1 MASKV
6 AKPVPITP
14 SIGQPVPPL
23 GASAGCHDR
32 NGSRDAG
39 DAAAAL
45 MTAHAQGKRI
55 LSPKDFRIV
64 RTLGTGSWSPGSLQV
79 LGRTQ
84 DGSRAVD

>member
-6 AKPVPITP
+6 AKSVPVPP

-23 GASAGCHDR
+23 GASPAWHDR
-32 NGSRDAG
+32 SGSTDVG

-45 MTAHAQGKRI
+45 MAAHAQGKRS

-64 RTLGTGSWSPGSLQV
+64 RTLGTGSWGPGSPQK
-79 LGRTQ
+79 
-84 DGSRAVD
+84 GSWTGPG